1 MRGTVIVEE
10 RRKGGKTTREGTY
23 MQTGGDTVA
32 MTPIC
37 SKRVFV
43 NTNFVPTTRVEESR
57 QRKNNSCVPLSPVS

>member
-10 RRKGGKTTREGTY
+10 RIKGEKTTREGTY

-43 NTNFVPTTRVEESR
+43 STNFFPMTRVEESR
-57 QRKNNSCVPLSPVS
+57 HRKHNSCVPLSPIS